1 MPKLS
6 YEFPTIT
13 ISRDLVPQRGLYAT
27 FLDTHRV
34 MRRVY
39 LEIAKVHNRTI
50 TGGKFA
56 MSAGAS
62 TTVSSPDV
70 ASDSIIVLTPADA
83 AAQALPVYV
92 SSVSDGSFTVS
103 VSGGTAAGGETFN
116 WIGYR

>member
-1 MPKLS
+1 MAKLS

-50 TGGKFA
+50 TGGSFTMA
-56 MSAGAS
+56 AGSS
-62 TTVSSPDV
+62 TTVSSQDV
-70 ASDSIIVLTPADA
+70 ASDSVIVLTPADA

-92 SSVSDGSFTVS
+92 SAIADGSFTVS
-103 VSGGTAAGGETFN
+103 VNGGTAAGGEKFY
-116 WIGYR
+116 WMGYR